1 MKKFL
6 KRAGKIAFTM
16 VVAALIIG
24 AAFGIISALATFL
37 TWLLLFIH
45 STLGYV
51 IAILLG
57 LITSAFVIAG
67 IEIWL
72 ENHNED

>member
-6 KRAGKIAFTM
+6 KRAGKIAFSM
-16 VVAALIIG
+16 VVAALIIVAG
-24 AAFGIISALATFL
+24 FGIIFGIATFI
-37 TWLLLFIH
+37 TWLLSSIN

-57 LITSAFVIAG
+57 LITAAFVNAG
-67 IEIWL
+67 IETWM
-72 ENHNED
+72 ENHNGD

>member
-6 KRAGKIAFTM
+6 KRAGKIAFSM

-24 AAFGIISALATFL
+24 AGFGIIFGLATFT
-37 TWLLLFIH
+37 TWRLSFIH

-67 IEIWL
+67 IETWM
-72 ENHNED
+72 ENHNGD

>member
-6 KRAGKIAFTM
+6 KRAGKIAFSM

-24 AAFGIISALATFL
+24 AGFGIVFGLATFT
-37 TWLLLFIH
+37 TWLLSFIN

-51 IAILLG
+51 IAIMFG
-57 LITSAFVIAG
+57 LIVSAFVIAG
-67 IEIWL
+67 IETWM
-72 ENHNED
+72 ENHNGD